1 MIALILFLQIS
12 LNKVH
17 PDVHVKMTQ
26 TERRLIQGT
35 PKVNDR
41 EKIVQSL
48 IKLHQPSEACY
59 VGYVANA
66 AEITY
71 SWSRKCAD

>member
-1 MIALILFLQIS
+1 
-12 LNKVH
+12 
-17 PDVHVKMTQ
+17 MTQ

>member
-1 MIALILFLQIS
+1 MIALILFLQFS

-17 PDVHVKMTQ
+17 PDVHVKLTQ
-26 TERRLIQGT
+26 VERSLVQGT
-35 PKVNDR
+35 PKVIDR
-41 EKIVQSL
+41 EKIIQSL
-48 IKLHQPSEACY
+48 IKLHQPDNACY
-59 VGYVANA
+59 VGYAANA